1 MLKKIKMSYLVSGVL
16 FLVIAFLGGRYLS
29 WRMEAYAFLLVTYL
43 IIIIGIRLDEMSGR
57 LIDIQAQLAQLQ
69 ERQMRQ

>member
-1 MLKKIKMSYLVSGVL
+1 
-16 FLVIAFLGGRYLS
+16 
-29 WRMEAYAFLLVTYL
+29 METFAFLLMTYL

-57 LIDIQAQLAQLQ
+57 LMDIQEQLAQIQ